1 MERHAA
7 THIYA
12 TRTCKKQRQIKTS
25 LIWPENPGASAKAAR
40 EEIPGVLLLQ
50 FLFQTGRAIILT
62 AGVAEGVCAP
72 FRSDLNKTFT
82 LTDPAAIYEYQCH
95 L

>member
-12 TRTCKKQRQIKTS
+12 THTCKKQRQIKTS
-25 LIWPENPGASAKAAR
+25 LIWLENPGALAKAAR
-40 EEIPGVLLLQ
+40 EEIPGILLLQ

-82 LTDPAAIYEYQCH
+82 LTDPAAVYEYQCH